1 MNTLRTASRP
11 FALDIAAAYVPRR
24 RNPAIDLYLDANEG
38 RPFPATL
45 AAIVQDI
52 AAGSVGRYPS
62 FADLE
67 AAIAQKWKVDPAR
80 VLVTA
85 GGDESIA
92 RVCAARLSPGSKA
105 IVYEPAFE
113 MFGAYARGRGA
124 SVLGLEWTDAFPL
137 AESLEQIQNNPAVGL
152 VCLASPANPLGL
164 VATRAEVMA
173 LADACAATGT
183 GFLFD
188 AAYGEFATDDPT
200 PVLLARG
207 DSYVTRTFSKAYGL
221 AGLRMGYVISPN
233 AAEAGLLRSLGS
245 PYPSSGLGAHA
256 ALTALADTAGL
267 KAAINRIKIER
278 AALTAVLAAR
288 GLSLSASQANFVFFR
303 AGTVLDS
310 CGGAAGFAAGMAG
323 RGIAVRSFAN
333 RSGLQDCIRIS
344 CPGDEAAFKRV
355 KAAIDE
361 ILPVAGKGAGQDTGT
376 VGVSGIGISAAKGKG
391 AAS

>member
-1 MNTLRTASRP
+1 MSTPRTASRP
-11 FALDIAAAYVPRR
+11 FDLDMAVAYVPRR

-45 AAIVQDI
+45 AAIMQDI
-52 AAGSVGRYPS
+52 ADGSVGRYPS

-67 AAIAQKWKVDPAR
+67 AAIAQKWDVDPAR

-92 RVCAARLSPGSKA
+92 RVCAARLAAGAKA

-124 SVLGLEWTDAFPL
+124 DVLGLSWTDVFPRSQ
-137 AESLEQIQNNPAVGL
+137 SLEQIHNNPAVAL

-164 VATRAEVMA
+164 VASRADVMA

-188 AAYGEFATDDPT
+188 AAYGEFANDDPT
-200 PVLLARG
+200 PALLARC
-207 DSYVTRTFSKAYGL
+207 DTYVTRTFSKAYGL
-221 AGLRMGYVISPN
+221 AGLRMCYVISPD
-233 AAEAGLLRSLGS
+233 AAEAGLLRTLGS

-267 KAAINRIKIER
+267 QAAISRVRAER
-278 AALTAVLAAR
+278 ASLTEALKAR
-288 GLSLSASQANFVFFR
+288 GLSPSASEANFVFFR
-303 AGTVLDS
+303 AGTVLDV
-310 CGGAAGFAAGMAG
+310 CGGAAGFAAAMAG
-323 RGIAVRSFAN
+323 RGIAVRSFVN
-333 RSGLQDCIRIS
+333 RPGLEDSIRIS

-355 KAAIDE
+355 LAAIE
-361 ILPVAGKGAGQDTGT
+361 TILPAVGTSAGPAGSVGAGMGKG
-376 VGVSGIGISAAKGKG
+376 V
-391 AAS
+391 AS

>member
-1 MNTLRTASRP
+1 MNTSRTASRP
-11 FALDIAAAYVPRR
+11 FDLGMAISYVPRR
-24 RNPAIDLYLDANEG
+24 RDPAIDLYLDANEG

-67 AAIAQKWKVDPAR
+67 AAIAQKWDVEPAR

-92 RVCAARLSPGSKA
+92 RVCAARLVAGAKA

-124 SVLGLEWTDAFPL
+124 GVLGLSWTDAFPL
-137 AESLEQIQNNPAVGL
+137 AESLQQIQDNPSVGL

-164 VATRAEVMA
+164 VASRGEVMA

-183 GFLFD
+183 GLLFD

-200 PVLLARG
+200 PALLARF
-207 DSYVTRTFSKAYGL
+207 DTYVTRTFSKAYGL
-221 AGLRMGYVISPN
+221 AGLRMGYVIAPD

-245 PYPSSGLGAHA
+245 PYPSSGLGASA

-267 KAAINRIKIER
+267 EAAINRVKAER
-278 AALTAVLAAR
+278 SALTATLKAR

-303 AGTVLDS
+303 AGADTVMDA
-310 CGGAAGFAAGMAG
+310 CGGVAGFAAGMAQ

-333 RSGLQDCIRIS
+333 RPGLEDSLRIS
-344 CPGDEAAFKRV
+344 CPGDEAAFRRV
-355 KAAIDE
+355 LAAINA
-361 ILPVAGKGAGQDTGT
+361 ILPVAGKGTGT
-376 VGVSGIGISAAKGKG
+376 VAGIDAGSRVAPGKG
-391 AAS
+391 AKS

>member
-1 MNTLRTASRP
+1 MNTSRTASRP
-11 FALDIAAAYVPRR
+11 FDLGMAAAYVPRR

-67 AAIAQKWKVDPAR
+67 AAIAQKWDIDPAR

-92 RVCAARLSPGSKA
+92 RVCAARLASGSRA

-124 SVLGLEWTDAFPL
+124 DVLGLSWTDAFPL
-137 AESLEQIQNNPAVGL
+137 VESLEQVQNNPAVAL
-152 VCLASPANPLGL
+152 VCLASPSNPLGL
-164 VATRAEVMA
+164 VATRAEIMA
-173 LADACAATGT
+173 LADACAETGT

-188 AAYGEFATDDPT
+188 AAYGEFAGDDPS
-200 PVLLARG
+200 PELLARG
-207 DSYVTRTFSKAYGL
+207 DTYVTRTFSKAYGL
-221 AGLRMGYVISPN
+221 AGLRMGYVISPDT
-233 AAEAGLLRSLGS
+233 AEAGLLRSLCS

-267 KAAINRIKIER
+267 QAAISRVKAER
-278 AALTAVLAAR
+278 AALTATLEAR
-288 GLSLSASQANFVFFR
+288 GLSPSASEANFVFFR
-303 AGTVLDS
+303 AGTVLDV
-310 CGGAAGFAAGMAG
+310 CGGAAGFAAAMAG

-333 RSGLQDCIRIS
+333 RSGLGDSIRIS
-344 CPGDEAAFKRV
+344 CPGDETAFKRV
-355 KAAIDE
+355 LAAIE
-361 ILPVAGKGAGQDTGT
+361 SILPVVGT
-376 VGVSGIGISAAKGKG
+376 VGSPVGATAAGTSTATGKG

>member
-1 MNTLRTASRP
+1 MNTSRAASRP
-11 FALDIAAAYVPRR
+11 FDLGMAAAYVPRR

-45 AAIVQDI
+45 AAIVHDI

-67 AAIAQKWKVDPAR
+67 SALASRWKVDPAR

-92 RVCAARLSPGSKA
+92 RVCAARLAAGARA

-124 SVLGLEWTDAFPL
+124 SVLGLSWTDAFPL
-137 AESLEQIQNNPAVGL
+137 AESLEQIQGNSAVGL
-152 VCLASPANPLGL
+152 VCLASPSNPLGL
-164 VATRAEVMA
+164 VASRPEVLA
-173 LADACAATGT
+173 LADACAATGA

-200 PVLLARG
+200 PALLARK
-207 DSYVTRTFSKAYGL
+207 DTYVIRTFSKAYGL
-221 AGLRMGYVISPN
+221 AGLRMGYVIAPD
-233 AAEAGLLRSLGS
+233 AAEAGLLRTLGS
-245 PYPSSGLGAHA
+245 PYPSSGLGVSA
-256 ALTALADTAGL
+256 ALTALSDTAGL
-267 KAAINRIKIER
+267 EAAISRVRAER
-278 AALTAVLAAR
+278 AILMAVLSAK
-288 GLSLSASQANFVFFR
+288 GLNLSTSEANFVFFN
-303 AGTVLDS
+303 AGTVLDT
-310 CGGAAGFAAGMAG
+310 CGGAVGFAAAMAE

-333 RSGLQDCIRIS
+333 RPGLEDSIRIS

-355 KAAIDE
+355 LAAIE
-361 ILPVAGKGAGQDTGT
+361 AILPAAGTSAGTAGSVGAGM
-376 VGVSGIGISAAKGKG
+376 GKG

>member
-1 MNTLRTASRP
+1 MKTSRTASRP
-11 FALDIAAAYVPRR
+11 FDLDMAVAYVPRR

-67 AAIAQKWKVDPAR
+67 AAIARKWDVDPAR

-92 RVCAARLSPGSKA
+92 RVSAARLAAGARS

-124 SVLGLEWTDAFPL
+124 DVLGLSWTDDFPL
-137 AESLEQIQNNPAVGL
+137 AGSLEQIQDNPAVAL
-152 VCLASPANPLGL
+152 VCLASPSNPLGL
-164 VATRAEVMA
+164 VVSRAEVMA

-188 AAYGEFATDDPT
+188 AAYGEFASDDPS
-200 PVLLARG
+200 PALLARG
-207 DSYVTRTFSKAYGL
+207 DTYVTRTFSKAYGL

-267 KAAINRIKIER
+267 EAAISRVKAER
-278 AALTAVLAAR
+278 AGLTAALKAR
-288 GLSLSASQANFVFFR
+288 GLSPSASEANFVFFR
-303 AGTVLDS
+303 AGTVLDA
-310 CGGAAGFAAGMAG
+310 CGGAAGFAAAMAD

-333 RSGLQDCIRIS
+333 RPGLQDSIRIS
-344 CPGDEAAFKRV
+344 CPGDEGAFGRV
-355 KAAIDE
+355 LAAIDA
-361 ILPVAGKGAGQDTGT
+361 ILPVAGKGA
-376 VGVSGIGISAAKGKG
+376 
-391 AAS
+391 AS